1 MCTRWTALTL
11 AAAGVVGVVVVAG
24 PVAGMAMA
32 VGAGAWSEVVVEMM
46 ATEAETQSVVA
57 IGTPVV
63 MAVDMDVVVG
73 IPADLMVFE

>member
-1 MCTRWTALTL
+1 MTL
-11 AAAGVVGVVVVAG
+11 AAGGVFIFVVVSG

-32 VGAGAWSEVVVEMM
+32 ATAGALGMAEAVDEM
-46 ATEAETQSVVA
+46 AAARAARAETQSVVA

-63 MAVDMDVVVG
+63 MAVDRDVVVG